1 MRCLLPVLFFIIQAG
16 YGQTI
21 NDCKLRFDKYLNLKG
36 SLDDQVKFES
46 NAFYI
51 LNAKKEKEFAVYSNE
66 VQVLA
71 EFFENSSVNEQMK
84 LYKMKGCNKLTKK
97 QLDSLVITMN
107 SDSKL
112 PPVRNGAKPLQGIR
126 IAIDP
131 GHFSSNYEDSKVE
144 GKYVKLINERTRKR
158 DTITLVEGQLTY
170 LTAQVLKSMLE
181 EQGAKVY
188 LSRNKENTTSF
199 NQTYADWY
207 KYRRNKVLD
216 SLKAKNELNEDKYK
230 ILKQFPKEKLF
241 WAFFRDYELM
251 ERAKKINSFYPHACV
266 IIHYNVDDK
275 NSPWTSSS
283 PRNNSMCFIGGAF
296 GTRDLEKPI
305 NRLHFLR
312 LLLGK
317 QLHQSEVMGKFAM
330 NSFEKNLKITRAK
343 QSDTDYL
350 MKHTINTSSQGLFCR
365 NLILTR
371 CINSPL
377 IYGESLYQDNNKE
390 CMMLNACNYYDY
402 GVKTSER
409 VAQVAKSYYE
419 AIMNYFNDPEIK
431 ISGR

>member
-1 MRCLLPVLFFIIQAG
+1 MRFIIPIVLFIA
-16 YGQTI
+16 QTGRSQSI
-21 NDCKLRFDKYLNLKG
+21 ADCKIRFDKYLNLKG
-36 SLDDQVKFES
+36 ALNDRVQFES

-51 LNAKKEKEFAVYSNE
+51 LNEKSEKEFAVYANE
-66 VQVLA
+66 MPVLS
-71 EFFENSSVNEQMK
+71 EFFENSSVKEQQK
-84 LYKMKGCNKLTKK
+84 LYTLKGCSKLSKK

-112 PPVRNGAKPLQGIR
+112 PKTNQTKPLQNIR

-144 GKYVKLINERTRKR
+144 DKYVKLVNERSRKK
-158 DTITLVEGQLTY
+158 DTITLVEGQLTF
-170 LTAQVLKSMLE
+170 LTAQVLRNMLE
-181 EQGAKVY
+181 EQGAKVIM
-188 LSRNKENTTSF
+188 SRTKENITAF
-199 NQTYADWY
+199 NQSYADWY
-207 KYRRNKVLD
+207 KNRRNKVLD
-216 SLKAKNELNEDKYK
+216 SLKQKKEIDDDKYK

-251 ERAKKINSFYPHACV
+251 ERAKKINNFYPHLSV

-275 NSPWTSSS
+275 NSPWTTSSS
-283 PRNNSMCFIGGAF
+283 RNNSMCFIGGAF
-296 GTRDLEKPI
+296 GAKDLVKPS
-305 NRLHFLR
+305 NKLHFLR

-317 QLHQSEVMGKFAM
+317 QLHQSETIGRLTM

-343 QSDTDYL
+343 QSDADYL
-350 MKHTINTSSQGLFCR
+350 MKHTLNTNCQGLFCR

-377 IYGESLYQDNNKE
+377 IYGESLYQDNSKE
-390 CMMLNACNYYDY
+390 CAMLNTTNYDDY

-409 VAQVAKSYYE
+409 VYLVARSYYE
-419 AIMNYFNDPEIK
+419 AILNYFKDPEVK
-431 ISGR
+431 ISGK

>member
-1 MRCLLPVLFFIIQAG
+1 MRYLLPIALFITQTVSA
-16 YGQTI
+16 QTI
-21 NDCKLRFDKYLNLKG
+21 ADCKARFEKYLNLKG
-36 SLDDQVKFES
+36 ALTDQIIFES

-51 LNAKKEKEFAVYSNE
+51 LNDKNEKEFAVYTNE
-66 VQVLA
+66 LPVIS
-71 EFFENSSVNEQMK
+71 EFFENSTVKEQLK
-84 LYKMKGCNKLTKK
+84 LYKLKRCNKLSKK
-97 QLDSLVITMN
+97 QLDSLVMTMN

-112 PPVRNGAKPLQGIR
+112 PKQNSNKPLQNIR

-131 GHFSSNYEDSKVE
+131 GHFSSNYEDSRVE
-144 GKYVKLINERTRKR
+144 GKYVKLVNEKSRKK
-158 DTITLVEGQLTY
+158 DTITLVEGQLTF
-170 LTAQVLKSMLE
+170 LTAQVLRNMLE
-181 EQGAKVY
+181 EQGAKVIM
-188 LSRNKENTTSF
+188 SRTKENITAF

-216 SLKAKNELNEDKYK
+216 SLKQKKELDEDKYK

-251 ERAKKINSFYPHACV
+251 ERAKKINTFYPHVSV

-275 NSPWTSSS
+275 NSPWTKASQ
-283 PRNNSMCFIGGAF
+283 RNNSMCFIGGAF
-296 GTRDLEKPI
+296 GVKDLMKPA
-305 NRLHFLR
+305 NKLHFLR

-317 QLHQSEVMGKFAM
+317 QLQQSETIGRLTM
-330 NSFEKNLKITRAK
+330 NSFEKNLKITPAK

-350 MKHTINTSSQGLFCR
+350 MKNTLNTNCQGLFCR

-377 IYGESLYQDNNKE
+377 VYGESLYQDNVKE
-390 CMMLNACNYYDY
+390 SSMLNSSNYNDY

-409 VAQVAKSYYE
+409 VYLVAKSYYE
-419 AIMNYFNDPEIK
+419 AIVNYFKDPEIK
-431 ISGR
+431 ISGK

>member
-1 MRCLLPVLFFIIQAG
+1 MLFIA
-16 YGQTI
+16 QTGLSQSI
-21 NDCKLRFDKYLNLKG
+21 ADCKVRFDKYLNLKG
-36 SLDDQVKFES
+36 ALNDRVQFES

-51 LNAKKEKEFAVYSNE
+51 LNEKNEKEFAVYANE
-66 VQVLA
+66 MPVLS
-71 EFFENSSVNEQMK
+71 EFFENSSVKEQQK
-84 LYKMKGCNKLTKK
+84 LYTLKGCNKLSKK

-112 PPVRNGAKPLQGIR
+112 PKTNQTKPLQNIR

-144 GKYVKLINERTRKR
+144 GKYVKLVNERSRKK
-158 DTITLVEGQLTY
+158 DTITLVEGQLTF
-170 LTAQVLKSMLE
+170 LTAQVLRNMLE
-181 EQGAKVY
+181 EQGAKVIM
-188 LSRNKENTTSF
+188 SRTKENITAF

-216 SLKAKNELNEDKYK
+216 SLKQKKELDDDKYK

-251 ERAKKINSFYPHACV
+251 ERAKKINTFYPHVSV

-275 NSPWTSSS
+275 NSPWTTSSA
-283 PRNNSMCFIGGAF
+283 RNNSMCFIGGAF
-296 GTRDLEKPI
+296 GAKDLAKPS
-305 NRLHFLR
+305 NKLHFIR

-317 QLHQSEVMGKFAM
+317 QLHQSETMGRLTM

-343 QSDTDYL
+343 QSDADYL
-350 MKHTINTSSQGLFCR
+350 MKHTLNTNCQGLFCR

-377 IYGESLYQDNNKE
+377 IYGESLYQDNTKE
-390 CMMLNACNYYDY
+390 CAMLNTTNYDDY

-409 VAQVAKSYYE
+409 VYLVAKSYYE
-419 AIMNYFNDPEIK
+419 AILNYFKDPEVK

>member
-1 MRCLLPVLFFIIQAG
+1 MRYLIPLLLFIAQTVTA
-16 YGQTI
+16 QTI
-21 NDCKLRFDKYLNLKG
+21 ADCKARFEKYLNLNG
-36 SLDDQVKFES
+36 ALNDNVLFES

-51 LNAKKEKEFAVYSNE
+51 LNDKKEKEFAVYTNE
-66 VQVLA
+66 TKVLA
-71 EFFENSSVNEQMK
+71 DFFENSSITEQLK
-84 LYKMKGCNKLTKK
+84 LYKLKGLNKLSKK

-107 SDSKL
+107 DDSKL
-112 PPVRNGAKPLQGIR
+112 PKGNSAKPLKDVR

-144 GKYVKLINERTRKR
+144 GKYVKLVNEKARKK
-158 DTITLVEGQLTY
+158 DTITLVEGQLTF

-181 EQGAKVY
+181 EQGAKVI
-188 LSRNKENTTSF
+188 LSRPKENTTAF

-207 KYRRNKVLD
+207 KNRRNKVLD
-216 SLKAKNELNEDKYK
+216 SLKQKKELDEDKYK

-251 ERAKKINSFYPHACV
+251 ERAKKINGFYPHVSV

-275 NSPWTSSS
+275 NSPWTTASH
-283 PRNNSMCFIGGAF
+283 RNNSMCFISGAF
-296 GTRDLEKPI
+296 GNKDLIKPS
-305 NRLHFLR
+305 NKLHFLR

-317 QLHQSEVMGKFAM
+317 QIHQSETIGRLTM

-343 QSDTDYL
+343 QADADYL
-350 MKHTINTSSQGLFCR
+350 MKHTLSTNCQGLFCR

-377 IYGESLYQDNNKE
+377 VYGESLYQDNTKE
-390 CMMLNACNYYDY
+390 CTMLNTTNYDDY

-409 VAQVAKSYYE
+409 VFLVAKSYYE
-419 AIMNYFNDPEIK
+419 AIMNYFKDPEVK
-431 ISGR
+431 ISGK

>member
-1 MRCLLPVLFFIIQAG
+1 LFIAQTVSA
-16 YGQTI
+16 QTI
-21 NDCKLRFDKYLNLKG
+21 ADCKTRFEKYLNLNG
-36 SLDDQVKFES
+36 ALNDNVLFES

-51 LNAKKEKEFAVYSNE
+51 LNEKKEKEFAVYNNE
-66 VQVLA
+66 AKVLA
-71 EFFENSSVNEQMK
+71 DFFENSSLTEQQK
-84 LYKMKGCNKLTKK
+84 LYKLKGINKLSKK

-107 SDSKL
+107 DDSKL
-112 PPVRNGAKPLQGIR
+112 PKQTNNKPLQNIR

-144 GKYVKLINERTRKR
+144 GKYVKLVNEKARRK
-158 DTITLVEGQLTY
+158 DTITLVEGQLTF
-170 LTAQVLKSMLE
+170 LTAQVLKNMLE
-181 EQGAKVY
+181 EQGAKVI
-188 LSRNKENTTSF
+188 LSRPKENTTAF

-207 KYRRNKVLD
+207 KNRRNEVLD
-216 SLKAKNELNEDKYK
+216 SLKQKKELDDDKYK

-251 ERAKKINSFYPHACV
+251 ERAKKINNFYPHVSV

-275 NSPWTSSS
+275 NSPWTTASH
-283 PRNNSMCFIGGAF
+283 RNNSMCFIGGAF
-296 GTRDLEKPI
+296 GNKDLTKPS
-305 NRLHFLR
+305 NKLHFLR

-317 QLHQSEVMGKFAM
+317 QVQQSETIGRLTM

-350 MKHTINTSSQGLFCR
+350 TKHTLSTNCQGLFCR

-377 IYGESLYQDNNKE
+377 VYGESLYQDNTKE
-390 CMMLNACNYYDY
+390 CTMLSTMNYDDY

-409 VAQVAKSYYE
+409 VFLVAKSYYE
-419 AIMNYFNDPEIK
+419 AILNYFKDPEIK
-431 ISGR
+431 ISGK